1 MGIISLYMPIPDKII
16 NRWEFLKKA
25 QINVEFKKVYLLT
38 NIDEEM
44 KKRDDTKRI
53 IFIKTA

>member
-25 QINVEFKKVYLLT
+25 QTNVEFKKVYLLK
-38 NIDEEM
+38 NIDGEM

-53 IFIKTA
+53 IQLN